1 MWFNFSFEQ
10 YLAQIM
16 RSKIGIIGSGFAG
29 LAAACSLAQ
38 KGYDVTV
45 FEKNA
50 QIGGRARVLR
60 ENNFVFDMG
69 PSWYWMP
76 DVFEDFFASFN
87 KKVGDYYTLVRL
99 DPSYQVVLEN
109 GDKIGIPANLDEFK
123 SLLESF
129 EPGAAKSLDAF
140 LKEAKVKYETGMR
153 KFVWKPSLSVME
165 YADFKLVK
173 ESFRLQLFANM
184 KTHLRNYFSH
194 PDILKLLE
202 FPVLF
207 LGAKPEKTPA
217 LYSMM
222 NYADISLGTWYPE
235 GGMFK
240 IVEGMSKLAEELG
253 VKIRTNQEVQSIQV
267 DRKKVTGLTTHT
279 GEYKFDAVIGAGD
292 YHHLEQHL
300 LDKRYRSYSDE
311 YWNSRVMSPSSLLF
325 YVGVSKKIEGL
336 QHHNLFFD
344 EPFEAHATEIYDLPK
359 WPEKPLFYVCCPS
372 KTDATVAPMGAENL
386 FILIPVAPD
395 LSSDE
400 ALRKKYFDLCIERME
415 KHFNQSFKNEIISYR
430 SYAHEEFISDYHSF
444 KGNAYGL
451 ANTLMQTAFLKP
463 RMKSKKLENLY
474 FAGQLTV
481 PGPGV
486 PPSLIS
492 GQIAASEVDKYLK
505 LHTPTTAR
513 INP

>member
-1 MWFNFSFEQ
+1 MP
-10 YLAQIM
+10 A
-16 RSKIGIIGSGFAG
+16 KIGIIGSGFAG
-29 LAAACSLAQ
+29 MAAACALAK

-45 FEKNA
+45 LEKNTT
-50 QIGGRARVLR
+50 IGGRARVMR
-60 ENNFVFDMG
+60 ENDFVFDMG

-76 DVFEDFFASFN
+76 DVFEDFFQSFN
-87 KKVGDYYTLVRL
+87 KKVSDYYNLIRL
-99 DPSYQVVLEN
+99 DPSYQVILQN
-109 GDKIGIPANLDEFK
+109 GDKVLIPAKLDEFK
-123 SLLESF
+123 SLLDSI
-129 EPGAAKSLDAF
+129 EPGAAKALDAF
-140 LKEAKVKYETGMR
+140 LEEARVKYETGMR

-165 YADFKLVK
+165 YADFKLVR

-184 KTHLRNYFSH
+184 KTHLRKYFTH

-240 IVEGMSKLAEELG
+240 IVEGIAKLAEELG
-253 VKIRTNQEVQSIQV
+253 VKMLTNQEVVRIDV
-267 DRKKVTGLTTHT
+267 DGKRATGVTTKSTKFT
-279 GEYKFDAVIGAGD
+279 FDAVIGAGD
-292 YHHLEQHL
+292 YHHIDQKLLEKKYQ
-300 LDKRYRSYSDE
+300 SYSEE

-325 YVGVSKKIEGL
+325 YVGVNKKLEGL

-344 EPFEAHATEIYDLPK
+344 EPFDAHATEIYDHPA
-359 WPEKPLFYVCCPS
+359 WPHKPLFYVCCPS
-372 KTDATVAPMGAENL
+372 KSDATVAPSGNENL
-386 FILIPVAPD
+386 FILIPVAPG
-395 LSSDE
+395 LSSE
-400 ALRKKYFDLCIERME
+400 ETLRKKYFDICVDRIE
-415 KHFNQSFKNEIISYR
+415 KHFGIQFRENVISYR
-430 SYAHEEFISDYHSF
+430 SYAHEEFISDYHSY

-463 RMKSKKLENLY
+463 RMRSKKVTNLFY
-474 FAGQLTV
+474 AGQLTV

-492 GQIAASEVDKYLK
+492 GQVAASEVDKYLK
-505 LHTPTTAR
+505 AHVPLIA
-513 INP
+513 

>member
-1 MWFNFSFEQ
+1 
-10 YLAQIM
+10 M
-16 RSKIGIIGSGFAG
+16 RAKIGIIGSGFAG

-38 KGYDVTV
+38 KGHEVTIL
-45 FEKNA
+45 EKNA
-50 QIGGRARVLR
+50 SVGGRARVLH

-76 DVFEDFFASFN
+76 DIFEDFFGSFN
-87 KKVGDYYTLVRL
+87 KKVSDYYHLIRL
-99 DPSYQVVLEN
+99 DPSYQVILEK
-109 GDKIGIPANLDEFK
+109 GEKIRIPASLGEFK
-123 SLLESF
+123 TLLETI
-129 EPGAAKSLDAF
+129 EPGAGKSLDAF
-140 LKEAKVKYETGMR
+140 LQEAKVKYESGMR

-184 KTHLRNYFSH
+184 KTHLRKYFSH

-222 NYADISLGTWYPE
+222 NYADITLGTWYPQ

-240 IVEGMSKLAEELG
+240 IVEGITKLAEELG
-253 VKIRTNQEVQSIQV
+253 VKILTNQEVKSIQV
-267 DRKKVTGLTTHT
+267 QGKLTTGVKT
-279 GEYKFDAVIGAGD
+279 AADDFQFDVVIGAGD
-292 YHHLEQHL
+292 YHHIETNLLEKKH
-300 LDKRYRSYSDE
+300 RSYSDE

-325 YVGVSKKIEGL
+325 YVGVDKRIDGL
-336 QHHNLFFD
+336 EHHNLFFD
-344 EPFEAHATEIYDLPK
+344 EPFEAHATEIYDAPN

-372 KTDATVAPMGAENL
+372 KTDNTVAPTGAENL
-386 FILIPVAPD
+386 FILIPVAPG
-395 LSSDE
+395 LHSDE
-400 ALRKKYFDLCIERME
+400 TLRKKYFDVCMERME
-415 KHFNQSFKNEIISYR
+415 KHFGQSIRQNVISYR
-430 SYAHEEFISDYHSF
+430 SYAHEEFIADYHSF

-463 RMKSKKLENLY
+463 RMKSKRIDNLFY
-474 FAGQLTV
+474 AGQLTV

-505 LHTPTTAR
+505 IKTPVTAR
-513 INP
+513 LKP